1 MTHGEDERYAGVDP
15 EVGIEGEIEED
26 GEAHLRESLE
36 RDDGFRRVW
45 EANRAKREL
54 GMLVLD
60 FRLERGLSQR
70 ELASRVGTSQ
80 NRIYLIENGEANP
93 TLETLQRLSEVLGF
107 ALEIRSGAL
116 AAR

>member
-1 MTHGEDERYAGVDP
+1 MTHEDERYVGINPEAGIDP
-15 EVGIEGEIEED
+15 EVEED
-26 GEAHLRESLE
+26 GETHLRELLE
-36 RDDGFRRVW
+36 RDGRFRQVW

-107 ALEIRSGAL
+107 ALEIRPGAL
-116 AAR
+116 AVR